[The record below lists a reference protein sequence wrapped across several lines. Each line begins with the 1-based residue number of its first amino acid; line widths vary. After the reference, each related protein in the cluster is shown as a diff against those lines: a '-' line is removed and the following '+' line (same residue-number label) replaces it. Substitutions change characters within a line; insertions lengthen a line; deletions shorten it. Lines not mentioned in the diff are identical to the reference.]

1 MNRLVLIPVFLVT
14 ASFLCADVPV
24 RQEQL
29 IYSVWAFNGRD
40 YAGTFSGEDSNTI
53 YLLAET
59 DNFVSVRKTLV
70 YYWEA
75 TQEPRTDTSTLNKE
89 FDGSLEVTA
98 RGIVPRTIPVTDY
111 TYYNVRGDYEL
122 NWKVD
127 TGAAAHATH
136 QRYTDL
142 VDAHYERT
150 ANHQRESAAYE
161 RRMRELVAE
170 ITQLRKAGK
179 NFDDL
184 LETAQSMKAPVAP
197 QFPRI
202 FMVPPAPV
210 QKAHILNLPEGEYD
224 IRFVLEDGSVMEGS
238 ERRIICFKKRR
249 DEGVGLEV
257 IPGDRWTRVEE
268 SKTPASVL
276 YVNGSADLYLR
287 AFYQNEFND
296 LFFEKLR
303 NNNAKGNPNLM
314 KWVRIQQVPKARIEL
329 TDPEGGTKR
338 ISENP
343 FYVEQARGTALGYTI
358 APYDPEGTH
367 KGSNPNLIAFHVPL
381 MSGADMYRVSLR
393 DMEGNHL
400 AGSDRQ
406 IRVVPGSELNII
418 PVLIVLLPIVVMVL
432 VQIYRTRR
440 YTE

>member
-1 MNRLVLIPVFLVT
+1 MKRLVLIPVFLV
-14 ASFLCADVPV
+14 AALFLCADVPV

-53 YLLAET
+53 YLIAET

-70 YYWEA
+70 YFWQA

-89 FDGSLEVTA
+89 FNGSLEVTA
-98 RGIVPRTIPVTDY
+98 KGIAPMIIPVTDY
-111 TYYNVRGDYEL
+111 TYYNVRGEYEL
-122 NWKVD
+122 NWKVE
-127 TGAAAHATH
+127 TGAAAHAAH
-136 QRYTDL
+136 KKYTDL
-142 VDAHYERT
+142 VDAHYQRM
-150 ANHQRESAAYE
+150 ANHQQESAAFE
-161 RRMRELVAE
+161 KLMRELVAK
-170 ITQLRKAGK
+170 ITELRKAGK

-184 LETAQSMKAPVAP
+184 LETAQSMKSPVAP

-210 QKAHILNLPEGEYD
+210 QKAHILNLPVGEYD

-238 ERRIICFKKRR
+238 ERRVITFKKRR

-287 AFYQNEFND
+287 AFYQNEYND

-329 TDPEGGTKR
+329 TDAKGGTNT

-358 APYDPEGTH
+358 VPYDPDGTH
-367 KGSNPNLIAFHVPL
+367 KGSAPNLIAFHVPL
-381 MSGADMYRVSLR
+381 MSGADMYRVSLQG
-393 DMEGNHL
+393 MEGNHL
-400 AGSDRQ
+400 TGSDRQ
-406 IRVVPGSELNII
+406 IRVVPGSKRNII
-418 PVLIVLLPIVVMVL
+418 LVIIVLLPIVLLVL
-432 VQIYRTRR
+432 VQIYRVRR